1 LSRRSLVGTVF
12 EVSPVHAPH
21 AALPESLAHW
31 PGYLAAFI
39 AEHATERF
47 ERALARHR
55 IRSKHAQVLA
65 VIDADGPMSQRALCR
80 RLRIDKS
87 PMVGLVDDL
96 ERLGYAERR
105 CSDSD
110 RRVQDIHLTDRGR
123 NVVARVI
130 AIADTENER
139 TFGVLDDDEREQL
152 HGLLLRVA
160 EATAR

>member
-1 LSRRSLVGTVF
+1 VTSVD
-12 EVSPVHAPH
+12 SPS
-21 AALPESLAHW
+21 LPESLTHW
-31 PGYLAAFI
+31 PGYLLSFI

-47 ERALARHR
+47 ERALARQR
-55 IRSKHAQVLA
+55 IRTKHASVLA
-65 VIDADGPMSQRALCR
+65 VIDAEGPMSQRALCR

-96 ERLGYAERR
+96 ERLGLAERR
-105 CSDSD
+105 RSDAD

-123 NVVARVI
+123 DAVRHVLEVA
-130 AIADTENER
+130 AAQNER

-160 EATAR
+160 EATAGP